1 MFMGI
6 FVWQD
11 RINRTSIPPEKSGTY
26 ITLLFQELCWFLN
39 HDILGKKMEVLPYQS
54 LSVLPITKLF
64 KLYMPLQN
72 IIRLNIDTHLY
83 NTKNK
88 IVST

>member
-1 MFMGI
+1 
-6 FVWQD
+6 
-11 RINRTSIPPEKSGTY
+11 
-26 ITLLFQELCWFLN
+26 
-39 HDILGKKMEVLPYQS
+39 
-54 LSVLPITKLF
+54 LPITKLF